1 MQFPLDVLGM
11 ILLLGLGILIVTWPK
26 PKPQPKPRFL
36 VIDTKEDGKD

>member
-1 MQFPLDVLGM
+1 MQFPLEVLGM

-26 PKPQPKPRFL
+26 PKPPLKTRFL

>member
-1 MQFPLDVLGM
+1 MQFPLEVLGM

-26 PKPQPKPRFL
+26 PKPPPKPRFL